1 MLAVLV
7 LSPAMTGAE
16 EPERNMYIVA
26 KGGPYFP
33 TASNAFTAFSQS
45 FQWPTSYTIE
55 GGFGAYWGLF
65 GLQLSA
71 GYITTGTAT
80 TTTGQTRVDAVPIL
94 LLARIRLPLG
104 FIAPYAEGGAGI
116 AVATSSGQAS
126 LSYSD
131 TQVGFEAVGGAGC
144 DLNFGP
150 LIVGAELRF
159 MWLNPSFNFSGVTI
173 VPFTQSM
180 NLSGITVEVYVGY
193 RF

>member
-1 MLAVLV
+1 MA
-7 LSPAMTGAE
+7 GAE

-33 TASNAFTAFSQS
+33 TATNAFTAFSQS
-45 FQWPTSYTIE
+45 FQWPTTSYTIE

-71 GYITTGTAT
+71 GYITTGTAN
-80 TTTGQTRVDAVPIL
+80 TTTGPTSVHAVPIL

-116 AVATSSGQAS
+116 AIATSSVQNFFS
-126 LSYSD
+126 SSN

-144 DLNFGP
+144 DLYFGP

-159 MWLNPSFNFSGVTI
+159 MWLNPTFNFSGVTLFD
-173 VPFTQSM
+173 FTHSL
-180 NLSGITVEVYVGY
+180 NLSGITVEAYIGY